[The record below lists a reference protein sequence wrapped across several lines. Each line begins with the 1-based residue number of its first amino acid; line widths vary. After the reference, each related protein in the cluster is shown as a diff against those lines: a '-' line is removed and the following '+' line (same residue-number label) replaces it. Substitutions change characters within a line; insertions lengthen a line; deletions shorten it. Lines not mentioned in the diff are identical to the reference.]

1 MKRALLIFGLLLI
14 CIPISYYYT
23 LESNQKKLPI
33 VNPSELVDDVVDPEL
48 RNKSMGHTIQ
58 EFRFLNQ
65 NNRYVDSRELE
76 GKIWIVEY
84 FFATCP
90 SICPIMNAELQ
101 RVQDAFKNDDQIKIL
116 SFTVNPENDSVSVL
130 KKYAQDHNAIDNK
143 WHFFTGD
150 KKELYQ
156 LARQSFF
163 LLKPAETANVGDA
176 GGDFIHTNNFVLI
189 DAKKRIRG
197 YYDGTNPREVNELI
211 SDIQILKSE

>member
-1 MKRALLIFGLLLI
+1 MMKRALLIFGLLLI

-84 FFATCP
+84 FFCH
-90 SICPIMNAELQ
+90 
-101 RVQDAFKNDDQIKIL
+101 L
-116 SFTVNPENDSVSVL
+116 SEYLSNHEC
-130 KKYAQDHNAIDNK
+130 
-143 WHFFTGD
+143 
-150 KKELYQ
+150 
-156 LARQSFF
+156 
-163 LLKPAETANVGDA
+163 
-176 GGDFIHTNNFVLI
+176 
-189 DAKKRIRG
+189 
-197 YYDGTNPREVNELI
+197 
-211 SDIQILKSE
+211 